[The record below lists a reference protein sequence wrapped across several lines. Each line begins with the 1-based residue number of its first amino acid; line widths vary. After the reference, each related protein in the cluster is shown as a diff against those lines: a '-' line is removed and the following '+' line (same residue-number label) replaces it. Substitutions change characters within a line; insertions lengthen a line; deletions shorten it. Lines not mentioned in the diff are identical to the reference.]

1 MRHAHPDDAMAA
13 SRRRRRMITGLGAA
27 GAAGAV
33 TALVAVLVPNASA
46 GSALFSDDFE
56 SGATGWSKSGGTWSV
71 VTDGSKVY
79 SQSKAD
85 SELARV
91 FAGETSWSDYSVQAK
106 VKGVSLGSAG
116 LAGIAARAGS
126 SSTMYRLAV
135 LGTGK
140 AELQAVK
147 GSAVTVLGSA
157 TLSSATA
164 WHTLRIDA
172 SGTTIKGFLDG
183 TAIATAT
190 GTLTATGRIGLVT
203 AKASAEFDDVSV
215 NPVTAATATT
225 SPSATKSATASPT
238 ASPSA
243 SKTATASPSATKT
256 ASATPTATTSTSG
269 STSAT
274 AAWPTATGS
283 KAVTAT
289 IEVKTSLDGGN
300 VRYFGSGALGTDSQD
315 EDQGPLFELADGATL
330 SNVILGDPA
339 ADGVHCLGSCT
350 LTNVWWENVG
360 EDAATFKGGTSA
372 VYTVNGGGAK
382 GADDKVFQHNGGGT
396 LTIKNFQ
403 VSDYGKLY
411 RSCGNCKTQYKR
423 SVVVQNVVATG
434 KAKALVGINTNFGD
448 TATLSGITVVGAPT
462 LKVCAKF
469 KGNNTGAEPTEIG
482 DGADGVNCKFSDSDI
497 TFK

>member
-1 MRHAHPDDAMAA
+1 MRHAHPDDATAA

-33 TALVAVLVPNASA
+33 TALVAVLVPHASA
-46 GSALFSDDFE
+46 ASALFSDDFE
-56 SGATGWSKSGGTWSV
+56 DGAGGWAKSGGTWSV

-79 SQSKAD
+79 QQSKTD

-91 FAGETSWSDYSVQAK
+91 FAGESSWTDYSVQAK
-106 VKGVSLGSAG
+106 VKGGNLGTG
-116 LAGIAARAGS
+116 LAGVAARASG
-126 SSTMYRLAV
+126 SSTMYRLAL

-147 GSAVTVLGSA
+147 GSAVSVLGSA
-157 TLSSATA
+157 AVRGVTS
-164 WHTLRIDA
+164 WHTLRIDVA
-172 SGTTIKGFLDG
+172 GSRITGYVDG
-183 TAIATAT
+183 TAIGSGT
-190 GTLTATGRIGLVT
+190 GSLPGAGRIGLVT
-203 AKASAEFDDVSV
+203 SRASASFDDVSV
-215 NPVTAATATT
+215 NPVSGAT
-225 SPSATKSATASPT
+225 ATASPT
-238 ASPSA
+238 VSKTATATPTA
-243 SKTATASPSATKT
+243 SKTATAKPTASKT
-256 ASATPTATTSTSG
+256 ATATPTASKTAA
-269 STSAT
+269 AT
-274 AAWPTATGS
+274 AAPATSWPTATGS
-283 KAVTAT
+283 KPVTST
-289 IEVKTSLDGGN
+289 IKVTSSLDGGN
-300 VRYFGSGALGTDSQD
+300 VRYFGSGDLGTASQD

-372 VYTVNGGGAK
+372 VYTVNGGGAR

-423 SVVVQNVVATG
+423 TVVLQNVTATG

-448 TATLSGITVVGAPT
+448 TATLSGVTVVGFPS
-462 LKVCAKF
+462 LKLCVKF

-482 DGADGVNCKFSDSDI
+482 TGADGVNCKYSDSDI